1 MKILMLTCQ
10 YMPDVFG
17 GAEKQCG
24 RISKGIQDAGEEIK
38 ILTSR
43 QKLKGKGKEIV
54 NDVEVERLYS
64 PIPPDL
70 LGRWF
75 PFSLY
80 WLLRVLVWGVIH
92 KNEFDIIHCHQGKY
106 GAFVGSCLAR
116 LFNKPILIKVGNSNQ
131 HMDFLALKSKKV
143 LGPLM
148 ADFVLKTDPTVVAIS
163 AVIAKNCENFGF
175 KNIINIPNSID
186 YTLLDN
192 TESYQSISSAD
203 KSRISLFYHGRLEDI
218 KKIDVLLASFNLLSK
233 QFDNVDFHLIG
244 SGSVLNQAKEY
255 IASQGLDK
263 RVFCYGEVNNPV
275 KFIQQFDIFVNASEA
290 EGFSNSLLEAL
301 LVGKV
306 LISTPVSGA
315 SDAIEEGENGYL
327 STDFSAKSICK
338 AVEKGIDLFIKNE
351 GEVEVFSKQ
360 LIIDNFLVSII
371 AQQYRQL
378 YQKLLEY

>member
-1 MKILMLTCQ
+1 
-10 YMPDVFG
+10 MPDVFG

-24 RISKGIQDAGEEIK
+24 RVSKGIQDAGEEVK

-43 QKLKGKGKEIV
+43 QKLEGKAKEIV

-64 PIPPDL
+64 PIAPDL
-70 LGRWF
+70 LGRWL

-80 WLLRVLVWGVIH
+80 WLLRVLIWGVIH
-92 KNEFDIIHCHQGKY
+92 NKEFDVIHCHQGKF
-106 GAFVGSCLAR
+106 GAFVGCCLAR

-131 HMDFLALKSKKV
+131 YMDFLALKSKKII
-143 LGPLM
+143 GPLM
-148 ADFVLKTDPTVVAIS
+148 AKFVLNTNPTVVAIS
-163 AVIAKNCENFGF
+163 EVIAKNCADFGF

-186 YTLLDN
+186 HTLLDN
-192 TESYQSISSAD
+192 TESLQSIDSLD

-218 KKIDVLLASFNLLSK
+218 KKIDVLLASFNLLTK

-244 SGSVLNQAKEY
+244 SGSVLNQAKQY

-263 RVFCYGEVNNPV
+263 RVFCYGEVKNPV
-275 KFIQQFDIFVNASEA
+275 IFIQQFDIFVNASEA

-315 SDAIEEGENGYL
+315 SDAIKENQNGFL
-327 STDFSAKSICK
+327 STDFSAESICE
-338 AVEKGIDLFIKNE
+338 AVVKGISLFEKNE
-351 GEVEVFSKQ
+351 GQVEDFSRE
-360 LIIDNFLVSII
+360 LINDNFLVSII
-371 AQQYRQL
+371 AQQYSLL
-378 YQKLLEY
+378 YKKLLSS